1 MENTLLAARLDPN
14 LGGFLITLEAETAE
28 RACLAAKRKPARMC

>member
-14 LGGFLITLEAETAE
+14 LGGFLITLEAE
-28 RACLAAKRKPARMC
+28 RA